1 MEVSVEKARLS
12 GRSVSRLHNRFFLST
27 FLIAASVAATAWV
40 RPVLA
45 ETPENVAGPTQPRG
59 RFEEE
64 RLAVGKK
71 NGVTYDLGPIEKIPD
86 TQETAPPEGA
96 PANGGMNPGD
106 PGMGPEDSA
115 GLFATLKAMIFGKE
129 RSILSAQASVTSL
142 MEGET
147 DFYWGGFK
155 VWSTKPAWQD
165 GAFVVAAGLPTVS
178 MRAPLVALPVG
189 PVTLRVDAGI
199 AAEATLQAKLMPLVS
214 IPVQF
219 TSVKAELGP
228 EVAAAGFVEGY
239 AKFIAIRA
247 GVGGELELVRAN
259 AKIAGQVSFGAFPP
273 IFEYDGFI
281 SLLAGKIYGFVDYFN
296 LFRWRWKR
304 ALEPTF
310 ADWKGKCIDFTKAD
324 SAGGD
329 PCASL
334 R

>member
-1 MEVSVEKARLS
+1 MEVVFRAHRPR
-12 GRSVSRLHNRFFLST
+12 GRHVPRLHKRFTHST
-27 FLIAASVAATAWV
+27 FLAIALLATATLV
-40 RPVLA
+40 RPASA
-45 ETPENVAGPTQPRG
+45 ETAPGVAGPSGPRG

-71 NGVTYDLGPIEKIPD
+71 NGVTYDLGPIEKAPETPPD
-86 TQETAPPEGA
+86 GA
-96 PANGGMNPGD
+96 PADGGGNAGD
-106 PGMGPEDSA
+106 SGTGPEDSA

-155 VWSTKPAWQD
+155 VWSTKPTWQD

-259 AKIAGQVSFGAFPP
+259 AKVAGQVSFGAFPP
-273 IFEYDGFI
+273 VFEYDGFI

-304 ALEPTF
+304 AFEPTF
-310 ADWKGKCIDFTKAD
+310 ADWKGKCIDFRKAD
-324 SAGGD
+324 SAGGE